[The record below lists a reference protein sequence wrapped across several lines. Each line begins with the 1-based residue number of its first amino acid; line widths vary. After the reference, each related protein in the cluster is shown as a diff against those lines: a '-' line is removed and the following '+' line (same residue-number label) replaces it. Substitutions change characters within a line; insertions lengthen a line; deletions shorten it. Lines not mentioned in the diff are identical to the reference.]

1 MKILITL
8 KRIFFQP
15 HTIMTAIIL
24 VIYYYFIFRKAI
36 KNSPEYNSETIQFD
50 TINYFKKYFPEI
62 KTDVD
67 IYNEKYFLIKYVFS
81 LLFWLFII
89 NIIIF

>member
-8 KRIFFQP
+8 KRIFFSP
-15 HTIMTAIIL
+15 HTITTAIIL
-24 VIYYYFIFRKAI
+24 VIYYYFIFRNAI
-36 KNSPEYNSETIQFD
+36 KNSPEYNSETIQLD
-50 TINYFKKYFPEI
+50 TIDYFKKYFPEI
-62 KTDVD
+62 KTDVN
-67 IYNEKYFLIKYVFS
+67 IYNEKYFFIKYVFS